1 MTVVVK
7 PKQTHQADVVPNG
20 TYQATLT
27 GIRQFDNA
35 YGHRI
40 GFEFTLRGGE
50 CDGMKVM
57 RSTSPN
63 LSVQSKLADLLR
75 GLLGRELEDQEIMQG
90 VDVEDLVGTEC
101 NVLVLQSRGKSGQ
114 TYSNVEQVFI

>member
-1 MTVVVK
+1 MAVVVK
-7 PKQTHQADVVPNG
+7 QKQTQKADVVPNG
-20 TYQATLT
+20 TYSAILT

-40 GFEFTLRGGE
+40 GFEFTLQGGE
-50 CDGMKVM
+50 FDGMKVM

-75 GLLGRELEDQEIMQG
+75 GLLGRSLDEQEIMQG

-101 NVLVLQSRGKSGQ
+101 KVLVLQSRGKSGQ